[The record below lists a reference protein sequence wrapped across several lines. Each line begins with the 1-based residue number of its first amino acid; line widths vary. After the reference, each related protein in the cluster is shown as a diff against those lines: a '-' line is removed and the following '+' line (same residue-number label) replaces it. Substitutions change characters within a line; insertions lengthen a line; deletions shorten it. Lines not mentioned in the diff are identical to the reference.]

1 MENFDDKYKKKNPFT
16 VPDEYFNGLEDRIMQ
31 RLEKQ
36 PQRSKTRFMQMVTPY
51 LGLAAIFLIALFVLQ
66 VFLPSVIDKD
76 QKIVQQN
83 SQIARTQVEE
93 TDEEDIFDSRFNP
106 TSEEIIEYLTSEVDS
121 YELIAGVY

>member
-1 MENFDDKYKKKNPFT
+1 MENFDDKYKKKNPFS
-16 VPDEYFNGLEDRIMQ
+16 VPDEYFNGLEDRIMK

-83 SQIARTQVEE
+83 SQIARVQVEE
-93 TDEEDIFDSRFNP
+93 TDDEDIFDSRFNP
-106 TSEEIIEYLTSEVDS
+106 TSEEIIEYLTLEVDS

>member
-31 RLEKQ
+31 RIEKQ
-36 PQRSKTRFMQMVTPY
+36 PHRPKTKFMQIVTPY

-93 TDEEDIFDSRFNP
+93 TDDVDIFDSRFNP

>member
-1 MENFDDKYKKKNPFT
+1 MENFDDKYKKKNPFS

-83 SQIARTQVEE
+83 SQIARVQVEE
-93 TDEEDIFDSRFNP
+93 TDDEDIFDSRFNP
-106 TSEEIIEYLTSEVDS
+106 TSEEIIEYLTLEVDS

>member
-1 MENFDDKYKKKNPFT
+1 MENFDDKYKTKNPFS

-83 SQIARTQVEE
+83 SQIARVQVEE
-93 TDEEDIFDSRFNP
+93 TDDEDIFDSRFNP
-106 TSEEIIEYLTSEVDS
+106 TSEEIIEYLTLEVDS